1 MKIDKTYCIVE
12 NSIKGVEMFNLFI
25 KPRYPDLDSFV
36 KFPEWGYL
44 EMYIKDNIKNIKKYC
59 RGIEEL
65 CSEKNII
72 VRLLQ
77 TITTDLTLP
86 DEKFLQKTLAD
97 IGNKAN
103 ILGIGV
109 GSNRPTIFKNNL
121 NVSSQEIFVGELDD
135 KQYRDMLKNITPWED
150 LVPLQPLYH
159 NYRTLDYEI
168 REGKRNLENT
178 LIIYNID
185 LIALIMMYKNWFKIR
200 KMYSKSTKPQIFVQQ
215 FVLPNTLEQDINL
228 ILFNKTLEFSIN
240 RKIFPNGKFKYPIF
254 LKEVS
259 LLVDKV
265 LLKAVDSIKAKSLEY
280 ERVINTIPIVHSPTY
295 RVKNMM
301 DVLKVDDIFFK
312 MQMRW
317 VLWLARMSYIKGLLI
332 LGSTSSLQRNKDYNL
347 SLQENLKEFVTGNI
361 YIKEQNIGTNAYAK
375 FINDLYFIKDLILPS
390 LNIKL

>member
-1 MKIDKTYCIVE
+1 
-12 NSIKGVEMFNLFI
+12 MFNLFI
-25 KPRYPDLDSFV
+25 KPRYPDLDGFV
-36 KFPEWGYL
+36 KFPEWGYI
-44 EMYIKDNIKNIKKYC
+44 EVYVKDNIRNIKRYC

-65 CSEKNII
+65 CSEKNMI

-86 DEKFLQKTLAD
+86 DEKFLQKTLVD
-97 IGNKAN
+97 ITNKAN

-121 NVSSQEIFVGELDD
+121 NTNSQEIFVAELDD
-135 KQYRDMLKNITPWED
+135 KQYRDMLKNRTLWED

-159 NYRTLDYEI
+159 NYKVLDYEI
-168 REGKRNLENT
+168 REGRRNLENN

-185 LIALIMMYKNWFKIR
+185 LIALIMMYKNWFALR
-200 KMYSKSTKPQIFVQQ
+200 KKYSKSTKPQIFVQQ

-240 RKIFPNGKFKYPIF
+240 RKIFPMSKLRYPIF

-259 LLVDKV
+259 LLIDKV
-265 LLKAVDSIKAKSLEY
+265 LLKAVDAIKSKSLEY
-280 ERVINTIPIVHSPTY
+280 ERVINTIPTIHSPTY
-295 RVKNMM
+295 RTNRMM